1 MKLRNSVFIAIF
13 ATALIS
19 IISLLLFQQVRFTYA
34 FNEYISK
41 SRTEQIEKLHVRLTE
56 GYAEKGSW
64 DFLADQR
71 DILNSVQLNKLAVRL
86 GFLNGVALLN
96 ANSSVLI
103 GEYDPSMTLTPIYH
117 KNEEVGFLA
126 AKDNSDVKAA
136 LDNHFV
142 KQQAKSLFVTTIFT
156 LLIALL
162 AAYFFSR
169 KLTRPISEIAGVL
182 NRLRKGE
189 LSVRSQYQHGNE
201 IGRLS
206 SDVNFLAN
214 TLAQNQNS
222 RQRWIADISHE
233 LRTPLTI
240 MLGELECLE
249 DGLTPFDNDA
259 VASLKEE
266 VSGLNKLV
274 VDLHQ
279 LTLADQGE
287 LRLECQPINIS
298 EMINICLQKYQP
310 IFEGNEITV
319 TNKLPPILVADVDK
333 NRLQQVFIN
342 LLENCSRYTNKA
354 GDVLI
359 SASQGNDFVTLVI
372 ENAAPE
378 MSEKSLSKLFDRL
391 YRVDES
397 RNKFSGGSGLGL
409 AICAAIVEAHSGK
422 IKAAHSSLGGL
433 AISMTLPVRG
443 TNGI

>member
-1 MKLRNSVFIAIF
+1 MKLSNAVFIAIF

-41 SRTEQIEKLHVRLTE
+41 SRTERIEKLHVRLTE
-56 GYAEKGSW
+56 GYAENGNW

-86 GFLNGVALLN
+86 GFLNGIALLN
-96 ANSSVLI
+96 ANSTVLI
-103 GEYDPSMTLTPIYH
+103 GEYDPSMALTPIYH

-182 NRLRKGE
+182 NRLRKGD

-201 IGRLS
+201 LGRLS

-214 TLAQNQNS
+214 TFEQNRDS
-222 RQRWIADISHE
+222 RKSWIADISHE
-233 LRTPLTI
+233 LRTPITI

-274 VDLHQ
+274 ADLHQ

-287 LRLECQPINIS
+287 LRIECQPNNIS
-298 EMINICLQKYQP
+298 EMVNSCLQKYLP
-310 IFEGNEITV
+310 IFKGHEITV
-319 TNKLPPILVADVDK
+319 TNKLPTFLMANVDK
-333 NRLQQVFIN
+333 DRLQQVLTN
-342 LLENCSRYTNKA
+342 LLENCARYTDKA
-354 GDVLI
+354 GDVRI
-359 SASQGNDFVTLVI
+359 SASQDNDFITLVI
-372 ENAAPE
+372 ENTAPE
-378 MSEKSLSKLFDRL
+378 MSEQSLSKLFDRL

-409 AICAAIVEAHSGK
+409 AICAAIIEAHGGK
-422 IKAAHSSLGGL
+422 ISAAHSSLSGL
-433 AISMTLPVRG
+433 AVSMILPVRSI
-443 TNGI
+443 NSI